1 MLPAPAPASVTAT
14 PPEPHLWLSRYGS
27 DLFRFARR
35 RVATVA
41 AAEEL
46 VQETIVSALGTLA
59 SFRQESS
66 ERTWLFVIMRRRLV
80 DYYRQQ
86 ARSPLVPLPGAAG
99 NGTYFE
105 TGVRTH
111 WRQGEEPREWAAA
124 DAQLEQRELVQQLLR
139 CQDQLPTQH
148 QAVFSLRFVEEV
160 SGEEICQQLAITPA
174 NYWVILHRAKLQ
186 LRKCLEKHWFS
197 GS

>member
-1 MLPAPAPASVTAT
+1 M
-14 PPEPHLWLSRYGS
+14 SRYGNEM
-27 DLFRFARR
+27 FRFARH

-46 VQETIVSALGTLA
+46 VQETIVSTLGTLA

-66 ERTWLFVIMRRRLV
+66 ECTWLFVILRRKLI

-86 ARSPLVPLPGAAG
+86 ARSPLVPLLGAADEAG

-105 TGVRTH
+105 TGARTQ
-111 WRQGEEPREWAAA
+111 WRKAPGMGCRRHPARTARAGRAAA
-124 DAQLEQRELVQQLLR
+124 RLPGPAARPAPGRVQPALRGRNVGRGNLSAAGHLAGQLL
-139 CQDQLPTQH
+139 
-148 QAVFSLRFVEEV
+148 
-160 SGEEICQQLAITPA
+160 GII
-174 NYWVILHRAKLQ
+174 HRAKLQ